1 MDCSRVRKADRE
13 RHAGRSAVPAH
24 LRWIAEH
31 PGRRWW
37 TLPELQGLMTDAWFK
52 DVHVLREST
61 RDSGRGDG
69 CFRHVTRGCPDSN
82 QVVYVAGQV

>member
-1 MDCSRVRKADRE
+1 
-13 RHAGRSAVPAH
+13 
-24 LRWIAEH
+24 
-31 PGRRWW
+31 
-37 TLPELQGLMTDAWFK
+37 MTDAWFK